1 MGNTVFGWRQRPPQ
15 FSLALRQWRTEAP
28 DRSKLMTEV
37 SENGKRTMRVH
48 KLAYVLAG
56 AIGAQIALAQ
66 PGSAFE
72 CPEPQAQDARGVIPE
87 SSQEIAR
94 VGALLRTGDV
104 DNRIEVIARALKQK
118 YPTADQT
125 ELTNFMVTAYCP
137 IIAADQGLDESE
149 KAERLD
155 MSSEEIW
162 QVYSEL
168 GL

>member
-1 MGNTVFGWRQRPPQ
+1 MQMAAAAAPR
-15 FSLALRQWRTEAP
+15 FSLALMQSRTEAL
-28 DRSKLMTEV
+28 DRSKLVTEV
-37 SENGKRTMRVH
+37 SENGKRTVLRVH

-56 AIGAQIALAQ
+56 VIGAQIALAQ

-104 DNRIEVIARALKQK
+104 DNRIEVITRDLKQK

-155 MSSEEIW
+155 RFSEEIW
-162 QVYSEL
+162 QVYGEL
-168 GL
+168 NL